1 MKNPPTETVV
11 TNHVQI
17 ILSLLLDLEIGR
29 KSHQLI
35 QIANGLGESKL
46 ASAQWLNILD
56 ALVHRGFLAIDNQR
70 SELTITDRGKRFLEE
85 EDQLFVDID
94 QPAPILP
101 PEVQPQFDETL
112 YDKLRWKRRVLAEQ
126 EGVPAYRI
134 FTNKSLA
141 EMAAYRPESLEELRA
156 LHGVGEQLS
165 NKYGKTFLT
174 AIRYYLKIVA

>member
-1 MKNPPTETVV
+1 MNQTKTDV
-11 TNHVQI
+11 TSHATIVLTQ
-17 ILSLLLDLEIGR
+17 LFDLDAGR

-35 QIANGLGESKL
+35 QIASGLGESKL
-46 ASAQWLNILD
+46 APGQWMNILD
-56 ALVHRGFLAIDNQR
+56 ALVHRGFLAVDIER
-70 SELTITDRGKRFLEE
+70 SELTITNREKQFLEADE
-85 EDQLFVDID
+85 TLFVDVD

-134 FTNKSLA
+134 LTNRSLA
-141 EMAAYRPESLEELRA
+141 EMATYRPESLDELRA

-165 NKYGKTFLT
+165 TKYGRTFLT
-174 AIRYYLKIVA
+174 AIQYYLNIVA